1 MVNVIIAILFCIVP
15 APIIFLN
22 NRFKIVEKIGIV
34 LICYLLGILVG
45 NVGILPESFS
55 GIQTTMQD
63 VSVCLA
69 LPLVLFSLDI
79 KKASKPPKT
88 VSNVWV

>member
-45 NVGILPESFS
+45 NVGILPESS
-55 GIQTTMQD
+55 RRY
-63 VSVCLA
+63 L
-69 LPLVLFSLDI
+69 
-79 KKASKPPKT
+79 
-88 VSNVWV
+88 